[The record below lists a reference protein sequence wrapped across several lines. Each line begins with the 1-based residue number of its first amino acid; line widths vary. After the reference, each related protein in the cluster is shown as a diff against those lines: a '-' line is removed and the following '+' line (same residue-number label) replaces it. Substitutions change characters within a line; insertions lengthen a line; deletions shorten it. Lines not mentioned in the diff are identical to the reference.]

1 MDGIA
6 LSRQAIFRHL
16 HADGDGLA
24 LIDADAAA
32 EQNTNFKELFATATS
47 LADAAATVSQAL
59 IKKLSKTLS
68 ALLQSEVEMDKPL
81 AAYGVDSLLAVEL
94 RSWIAK
100 EFLSDVAVMEISG
113 ASTLSTVGRLMAAR
127 SKAKHASW
135 TS

>member
-1 MDGIA
+1 MDVIT

-24 LIDADAAA
+24 LTDADAAA
-32 EQNTNFKELFATATS
+32 EENTIFKELFATATS

-68 ALLQSEVEMDKPL
+68 ALLQSEVELDKPL

-100 EFLSDVAVMEISG
+100 ELLSDSSV
-113 ASTLSTVGRLMAAR
+113 LLGRPENPKKAAPV
-127 SKAKHASW
+127 
-135 TS
+135 